1 MEQPEPLAKLQAMM
15 DILQISEPTLR
26 RLLAAGDGPPHF
38 YLGKQLR
45 FPLGEM
51 FDDWLRER
59 VSDPHDVAES
69 SRQLASS

>member
-1 MEQPEPLAKLQAMM
+1 MEQPESLGNLQAMT

-38 YLGKQLR
+38 YLGKQIR

-59 VSDPHDVAES
+59 VGDPHDVGES
-69 SRQLASS
+69 SRQMAAS